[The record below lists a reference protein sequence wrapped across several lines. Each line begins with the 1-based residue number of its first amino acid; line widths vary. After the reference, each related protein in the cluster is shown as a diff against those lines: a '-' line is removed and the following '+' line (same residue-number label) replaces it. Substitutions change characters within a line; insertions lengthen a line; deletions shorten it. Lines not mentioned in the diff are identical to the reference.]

1 MDYVSGMSSA
11 QGLAQRYSADLATRA
26 SEIRGS
32 VGTALELGSQY
43 QSQLTNY
50 KNMMDKPFETLGE
63 VGGEALIGKAFAL
76 AKGKYLASKE
86 ASDKIK
92 NDAEIANNNDV
103 APSAMSAT
111 DPALM
116 RTETAEPDINMDQ
129 EGRELTEMTSMKS
142 TSEVSGESLGS
153 SLPQSE
159 LVGEGAD
166 TGARGSLSAE
176 DVNSLTFPAETDAVA
191 ETATGAV
198 AEDTGISA
206 GTKIAEDATE
216 DASLDA
222 TGIGEVLMGVQ
233 LVSGVGEFFKNLID
247 PNKPTPPPPSLL
259 LPPTQQANFIQ
270 ASVQQGT

>member
-50 KNMMDKPFETLGE
+50 KNMMDKTFETLGE

-176 DVNSLTFPAETDAVA
+176 DVNSLTFPAETDA

>member
-116 RTETAEPDINMDQ
+116 RTETAEPNINMGQ

-176 DVNSLTFPAETDAVA
+176 DVNSLTFPAETDA

-198 AEDTGISA
+198 AEDA

-216 DASLDA
+216 DVALDA
-222 TGIGEVLMGVQ
+222 TGVGELLMGVQ

-247 PNKPTPPPPSLL
+247 PNKPTPPPPALL

>member
-1 MDYVSGMSSA
+1 
-11 QGLAQRYSADLATRA
+11 
-26 SEIRGS
+26 
-32 VGTALELGSQY
+32 
-43 QSQLTNY
+43 
-50 KNMMDKPFETLGE
+50 
-63 VGGEALIGKAFAL
+63 
-76 AKGKYLASKE
+76 
-86 ASDKIK
+86 
-92 NDAEIANNNDV
+92 
-103 APSAMSAT
+103 
-111 DPALM
+111 
-116 RTETAEPDINMDQ
+116 
-129 EGRELTEMTSMKS
+129 
-142 TSEVSGESLGS
+142 
-153 SLPQSE
+153 
-159 LVGEGAD
+159 
-166 TGARGSLSAE
+166 
-176 DVNSLTFPAETDAVA
+176 VNSLTFPAETDAVA